1 MMVNFMQ
8 NNYDIAIVG
17 GGTVGL
23 ALACALV
30 TPPSSP
36 FAKSLRIVILEGRS
50 FGSSLPENKIDSRVS
65 AITRASEN
73 ILKAIGAWSF
83 IPQKRMTP
91 YGEMKVWEECGG
103 SSEIHFNCAEIAEA
117 NLGHIVENHAVQF
130 ALFQVLTRLNDS
142 NHHTTSHHP
151 RDQNSSVEMICP
163 ASLLALEVVEG
174 GYLLKLDNELTIK
187 TSLVV
192 GADGA
197 SSSLREL
204 SGINTRGWDY
214 QQSALVSTV
223 KSTLPHQQIARQ
235 RFLATGPLAFLPLSD
250 PHTSSIVWSTTP
262 EEAIRLKALDN
273 ETFCHELTHAFELAL
288 GNILSAEERMVFPLR
303 MQHVNQYVKP
313 HLALVGDAAHTL
325 HPLAGQGVNLGLLD
339 AACLADVI
347 HEAVAKRREWGSL
360 STLRRYERW
369 RKGHN
374 LGMIGAMECF
384 KQLFSNDHPILKGLR
399 NTGLTITNRISPL
412 KNLLMRQAMGSIGEL
427 PSLAKKR
434 L

>member
-1 MMVNFMQ
+1 MQ
-8 NNYDIAIVG
+8 NHYDIAIVG
-17 GGTVGL
+17 GGIVGL
-23 ALACALV
+23 ALAGALA
-30 TPPSSP
+30 TISSSP
-36 FAKSLRIVILEGRS
+36 SAKPLRIVILEGRS
-50 FGSSLPENKIDSRVS
+50 FGSPLPENKIDSRVS
-65 AITRASEN
+65 AMTRASEN
-73 ILKAIGAWSF
+73 ILKAIGAWPL
-83 IPQKRMTP
+83 IPQKRVTP
-91 YGEMKVWEECGG
+91 YSKMKVWEKNEFA
-103 SSEIHFNCAEIAEA
+103 SEIHFDCSEIAEP
-117 NLGHIVENHAVQF
+117 NLGHIVENHAVQL
-130 ALFQVLTRLNDS
+130 ALFQVLNKLSED
-142 NHHTTSHHP
+142 NHQNTSKHHS
-151 RDQNSSVEMICP
+151 DQNISVKMICP
-163 ASLLALEVVEG
+163 ASLLALEEEEG
-174 GYLLKLDNELTIK
+174 GYVLKLDNGLTIK

-197 SSSLREL
+197 SSSLRVL
-204 SGINTRGWDY
+204 SGINTHGWDY

-223 KSTLPHQQIARQ
+223 KSTLPHQHTARQ
-235 RFLATGPLAFLPLSD
+235 RFLASGPLAFLPLSD

-262 EEAIRLKALDN
+262 EEAKRLKSLDT
-273 ETFCHELTHAFELAL
+273 ETFCHELTQAFDSSL
-288 GNILSAEERMVFPLR
+288 GNICSADDRIVFPLR

-347 HEAVAKRREWGSL
+347 HAAVAKRREWWSL

-384 KQLFSNDHPILKGLR
+384 KQLFSNDNPILKGLR
-399 NTGLTITNRISPL
+399 NTGLTITNRLSPL
-412 KNLLMRQAMGSIGEL
+412 KNLLMHQAMGSIGEL